1 MRQRIDTG
9 NGERKIGIILVS
21 QAEPEGFDSQAKL
34 FGISI
39 KRNALGGCLKQA
51 DLFRVQDRIV
61 GLSGR
66 QPFSKDS
73 HRGTQWEHRK
83 NLDRF
88 GKQRPSNN
96 AVGFQL
102 VWLHTRAPACRVVS
116 KRKRARER
124 LFSQSVF
131 LFEPHRDGSSR
142 VSFREA
148 TSDGAAESKEV
159 PLWIAPAGSTG
170 LRPLTETNLWR
181 KRVVM
186 AL

>member
-39 KRNALGGCLKQA
+39 KRNALGSCLKQA
-51 DLFRVQDRIV
+51 DLFWVQDRIV

-73 HRGTQWEHRK
+73 HRGTQWEYRK

-96 AVGFQL
+96 AVCFQL
-102 VWLHTRAPACRVVS
+102 IWLHTRAPAYGMVS
-116 KRKRARER
+116 KRKREWSASFPSISFPASPGWKLKRI
-124 LFSQSVF
+124 
-131 LFEPHRDGSSR
+131 
-142 VSFREA
+142 VS
-148 TSDGAAESKEV
+148 
-159 PLWIAPAGSTG
+159 
-170 LRPLTETNLWR
+170 
-181 KRVVM
+181 
-186 AL
+186 